1 MSIVIIGGTGN
12 LGYGLA
18 LRLVN
23 AGYKVIVGSRSKER
37 ALATA
42 EKIKEITRKYSINGM
57 ENSIAV
63 KEGDLVVLSVP
74 NAGRRIIL
82 TELKPFLQG
91 KTILD
96 VTVPMA
102 FNPLRYAPP
111 KDGSNAKETKRIC
124 GDKVSVLAG
133 LHTVSADLLNSLEK
147 NISNLDVLI
156 AGDNNKAKEKVI
168 EIFSDLGMRAFDSGG
183 LEQAAT
189 LEGLTVMIIGMNKR
203 YKRKHIGI
211 KLFGI

>member
-23 AGYKVIVGSRSKER
+23 AGYKVTIGSRSKER

-42 EKIKEITRKYSINGM
+42 EKIKEITGKYSINGM
-57 ENSIAV
+57 KNTIAV
-63 KEGDLVVLSVP
+63 KEGNLVVLSIP
-74 NAGRRIIL
+74 NAGRRLIL

-91 KTILD
+91 KIILD

-102 FNPLRYAPP
+102 FNPLRYVAP

-124 GDKVSVLAG
+124 GDNVSVLAG
-133 LHTVSADLLNSLEK
+133 LHTVSADLLKSVEE
-147 NISNLDVLI
+147 NISNLDVLV
-156 AGDNNKAKEKVI
+156 AGDDNKSKEKVI
-168 EIFSDLGMRAFDSGG
+168 EIFSALGMRAFDSGG

-189 LEGLTVMIIGMNKR
+189 LERLTVMIIGMNKR
-203 YKRKHIGI
+203 YKKKHIGI

>member
-23 AGYKVIVGSRSKER
+23 AGYKVTIGSRSKER
-37 ALATA
+37 AIYTA
-42 EKIKEITRKYSINGM
+42 EKIKEIIGKYSINGM
-57 ENSIAV
+57 KNSIAV

-74 NAGRRIIL
+74 NAGRRVTL
-82 TELKPFLQG
+82 KELKPFLQG

-124 GDKVSVLAG
+124 GDNVNVLAG
-133 LHTVSADLLNSLEK
+133 LHTVSAALLNSLEE

-156 AGDNNKAKEKVI
+156 AGDDNKSKEKVI

-183 LEQAAT
+183 LEQATT
-189 LEGLTVMIIGMNKR
+189 LERLAVMIIGMNKR
-203 YKRKHIGI
+203 YKKKHVGI